1 MTAPHNPIYVALDT
15 PDLEYAR
22 NLAARV
28 APHVGGLKLGM
39 EFLAANGPQG
49 IRAFED
55 FGLPIF
61 ADTKFHDIPNTV
73 AGAVRA
79 TAGLG
84 VHIVNVHAAGGP
96 AMLRAAREAAQ
107 AVNPSTRVIAV
118 TVLTSL
124 DDGDLV
130 AVGQVPP
137 ARDQVVRLATLT
149 RDCGLDGVVCSAHEI
164 APLRAALGPD
174 FLLIVPGIR
183 PAGSAVGDQRRVM
196 GPKEARDAGASILV
210 IGRPITAAADPGEAA
225 RAIAESLGL

>member
-1 MTAPHNPIYVALDT
+1 MNPIYVALDT

-22 NLAARV
+22 SLAARV

-49 IRAFED
+49 IKAFES

-73 AGAVRA
+73 AGAVRS

-84 VHIVNVHAAGGP
+84 VAILNVHAAGGA
-96 AMLRAAREAAQ
+96 AMLKAARDAAR
-107 AVNPSTRVIAV
+107 AVNPKTKVIAV

-124 DDGDLV
+124 DDTERV

-164 APLRAALGPD
+164 AALRAALGPD
-174 FLLIVPGIR
+174 FLLVVPGIR

-210 IGRPITAAADPGEAA
+210 IGRPITAAPDPGEAA
-225 RAIAESLGL
+225 RVIAESLGF

>member
-1 MTAPHNPIYVALDT
+1 MNPIYVALDT
-15 PDLEYAR
+15 PDLEYASS
-22 NLAARV
+22 LAARV

-49 IRAFED
+49 IKAFES

-73 AGAVRA
+73 AGAVRS

-84 VHIVNVHAAGGP
+84 VAILNVHAAGGA
-96 AMLRAAREAAQ
+96 AMLKAARDAAK
-107 AVNPSTRVIAV
+107 AVNPKTKVIAV

-124 DDGDLV
+124 DDSDLV
-130 AVGQVPP
+130 AVGQAPP
-137 ARDQVVRLATLT
+137 AREQVVRLATLT

-174 FLLIVPGIR
+174 FLLVVPGIR
-183 PAGSAVGDQRRVM
+183 PAGSEVGDQRRVM

-210 IGRPITAAADPGEAA
+210 IGRPITAAPDPGEAA
-225 RAIAESLGL
+225 RVIAESLGF

>member
-1 MTAPHNPIYVALDT
+1 MTVNPVYVALDT
-15 PDLEYAR
+15 PDIEYAL

-28 APHVGGLKLGM
+28 TPHVGGLKFGK
-39 EFLAANGPQG
+39 EFLAANGPEG
-49 IRAFED
+49 IRAFEK

-79 TAGLG
+79 TAALG
-84 VHIVNVHAAGGP
+84 VEIINVHASGGA
-96 AMLRAAREAAQ
+96 AMMKAARDAARS
-107 AVNPSTRVIAV
+107 VSPKTRVIAV

-124 DDGDLV
+124 SDEDLV
-130 AVGQVPP
+130 AVGQTPP
-137 ARDQVVRLATLT
+137 AQGQVLRLATLT

-174 FLLIVPGIR
+174 FLLVVPGIR
-183 PAGSAVGDQRRVM
+183 PAGSDLGDQQRVM

-225 RAIAESLGL
+225 RQIAESLGF